1 MIANAVKNRI
11 AMSDV
16 SVVEPGDGP
25 SPCESCDPRGPS
37 NPRRRPPARRLR
49 LATVMPFSAKPP
61 SVPTSPLSRPRA
73 PPRPVRDA
81 MPSGTRRERR
91 RVRVAGFPHLRWR
104 NGKTRGRRTR
114 SYGWYRFPKPPDADA
129 GRVQPNAHACAAD
142 AAFCGPSSISTTN
155 TKARRPRPSCRYPAR
170 ICDPFSQCARHRRKR
185 LGTVACCRS
194 DPMATHTGHVQG
206 KTAHRESVLTCGSEG
221 GTRRPKAAHPL
232 ATMSRFVIERSGWRR

>member
-91 RVRVAGFPHLRWR
+91 RVRVAGDFHTCDGATVKLEVGVHDRMAGTGCPNHLMQMPVASNQMHMHAQPTPHFAVQAAYP
-104 NGKTRGRRTR
+104 RRTPR
-114 SYGWYRFPKPPDADA
+114 LVAHVRHAVTRQGSATLFR
-129 GRVQPNAHACAAD
+129 NALQ
-142 AAFCGPSSISTTN
+142 SET
-155 TKARRPRPSCRYPAR
+155 PRY
-170 ICDPFSQCARHRRKR
+170 
-185 LGTVACCRS
+185 CC
-194 DPMATHTGHVQG
+194 
-206 KTAHRESVLTCGSEG
+206 L
-221 GTRRPKAAHPL
+221 L
-232 ATMSRFVIERSGWRR
+232 